1 MSALFIILVDVTMT
15 LFRNKMLITYMQTW
29 FDAQLNQKILNGI
42 YYTAQK
48 KRIELET
55 ENWWTEVFF
64 GVALVSKL
72 SFLKVIWL
80 KMYEKKN

>member
-1 MSALFIILVDVTMT
+1 MH
-15 LFRNKMLITYMQTW
+15 TW
-29 FDAQLNQKILNGI
+29 FDAKLDQKILNVI

-80 KMYEKKN
+80 NVMKMYEKKN

>member
-1 MSALFIILVDVTMT
+1 MNFEQAITQILILSVKQTGLYRVTVNST
-15 LFRNKMLITYMQTW
+15 
-29 FDAQLNQKILNGI
+29 GG
-42 YYTAQK
+42 YTAQK

-64 GVALVSKL
+64 GVALVCKL
-72 SFLKVIWL
+72 SFLKVIWWNVM